1 MRLLFVTHR
10 YPPDGTAGVETYI
23 ARLCALALQRGHEV
37 CVWTAAKDV
46 ARREATVV
54 RSERDG
60 VPVHAVVENL
70 YGTDFRGTWDDARKH
85 GAFGELLD
93 AFRPDAVHV
102 HHLMYQSVGLLE
114 ECARR
119 GVAVLYTLHDF
130 WLGCARFGQLRHA
143 DGSRCDRV
151 DPARCGT
158 CLPSLDWRQP
168 DAARRVGK
176 GLALLRSATGL
187 DLSGPLARRHR
198 RGASAARAAAPAFA
212 APDAQLAA
220 GFESAVMERNR
231 ALLEAVSAHVDLVLL
246 PSRFQA
252 PWFEAHGLDAERL
265 RVVPTGLDWDA
276 LGAGVERVRDPDGR
290 TRFLF
295 LGTLV
300 PHKGAHV
307 LLDAFATLDAAARAR
322 SSLTLHGPADTDPA
336 YVEGLREQA
345 AAVGATLGPRLDRA
359 GVARALGAADVLVVP
374 SLWLEVRPLV
384 IVEAY
389 AAGLRVVASDL
400 GGMAELLGEGIGGR
414 TFAAGDA
421 AALADALVA
430 EVGLDAP
437 EPEPAPAPSAA
448 FPTWDAMF
456 DSVIEATEEARAL
469 RQDRA

>member
-1 MRLLFVTHR
+1 
-10 YPPDGTAGVETYI
+10 
-23 ARLCALALQRGHEV
+23 
-37 CVWTAAKDV
+37 
-46 ARREATVV
+46 
-54 RSERDG
+54 
-60 VPVHAVVENL
+60 
-70 YGTDFRGTWDDARKH
+70 
-85 GAFGELLD
+85 
-93 AFRPDAVHV
+93 
-102 HHLMYQSVGLLE
+102 
-114 ECARR
+114 
-119 GVAVLYTLHDF
+119 
-130 WLGCARFGQLRHA
+130 
-143 DGSRCDRV
+143 
-151 DPARCGT
+151 
-158 CLPSLDWRQP
+158 
-168 DAARRVGK
+168 
-176 GLALLRSATGL
+176 
-187 DLSGPLARRHR
+187 
-198 RGASAARAAAPAFA
+198 ARAAAPAFA